1 MPGHVMIET
10 TQFEDLGG
18 NRTKITT
25 TSLSH
30 TTEERDGML
39 NSGMGGGVN
48 ASYQA
53 LDNLLAKTR

>member
-1 MPGHVMIET
+1 MIET